1 MTTTGV
7 ALMAAPEVHAEDL
20 HVDERLVVAPVAG
33 VFHPAV
39 GDCSPD
45 DPLKVDAGDEIG
57 VVVASGEKHPV
68 PCRFTGFPAGL
79 LVLPGERVRAHQPVA
94 WLRLTYA

>member
-7 ALMAAPEVHAEDL
+7 ALTAAPEVHAEDL

-57 VVVASGEKHPV
+57 VVVASGRSTR
-68 PCRFTGFPAGL
+68 CRAAS
-79 LVLPGERVRAHQPVA
+79 PGSRRGCSCCPGSGCGPTSP
-94 WLRLTYA
+94 LRGCG